1 MKKTISVLLAIA
13 MVLSLCACGSEPA
26 KTTEAP
32 AQNSTAASQATE
44 KTTEAVKQNYDIIA
58 AAGNAGSAG
67 NSLISAMCQIVQ
79 ENVSNVTM
87 TPSDTNSGACPEA
100 IQLDVCQAGQT
111 TSANMVDAM
120 KGEGD
125 YSQVCDKPMQ
135 MLYLYETP
143 MHLFMREDDHINDFT
158 DLKGQPI
165 GSLVAGSFATV
176 IVDKLLPYYGMS
188 WDSFSQV
195 HTGTGSE
202 TIAMLKN
209 RQIKLTFAA
218 NAIPHNLALDLQSS
232 TQMALM
238 DLDED
243 IIAQFCK
250 DYPAYSEYIIP
261 AGSYE
266 GIDKDIHTIS
276 APYLFVISSD
286 IPEDVVYE
294 MTKAICENVSKL
306 GDVMA
311 VMKSATPETLGTQ
324 TAVPMHP
331 GAEKYFREIG
341 VINN

>member
-1 MKKTISVLLAIA
+1 MKKIISMFLAMA

-32 AQNSTAASQATE
+32 APSATTTQAQPTE
-44 KTTEAVKQNYDIIA
+44 KTTEAVKQQYDLIA
-58 AAGNAGSAG
+58 GAGNAGSAG
-67 NSLISAMCQIVQ
+67 NSLISAICQIIQ

-100 IQLDVCQAGQT
+100 IQMDVCQAGQT

-202 TIAMLKN
+202 TIGMLKN

-218 NAIPHNLALDLQSS
+218 NAIL
-232 TQMALM
+232 
-238 DLDED
+238 
-243 IIAQFCK
+243 
-250 DYPAYSEYIIP
+250 
-261 AGSYE
+261 
-266 GIDKDIHTIS
+266 TILPLTFS
-276 APYLFVISSD
+276 L
-286 IPEDVVYE
+286 
-294 MTKAICENVSKL
+294 L
-306 GDVMA
+306 
-311 VMKSATPETLGTQ
+311 L
-324 TAVPMHP
+324 
-331 GAEKYFREIG
+331 RWR
-341 VINN
+341 